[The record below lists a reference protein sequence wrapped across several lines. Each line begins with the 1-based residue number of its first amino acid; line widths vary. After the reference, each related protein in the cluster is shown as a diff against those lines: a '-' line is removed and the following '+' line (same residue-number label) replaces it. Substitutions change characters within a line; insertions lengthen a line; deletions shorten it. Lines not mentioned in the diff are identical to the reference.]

1 MSALPSLLNRLA
13 IKAVYWVDDEN
24 ASPKEMSVDKLAKT
38 VAEELE
44 RNDDKERKFALG
56 KLKTYPSAR
65 KLADAIEK
73 TLKREDLDDV
83 VGEIESLF
91 ASQLDKAA
99 LNDPASVL
107 NEMLLAL
114 PQPLKPAERQGLV
127 EAFQVATTWEW
138 HVLSFARWDIE
149 HPGILDKHTNG
160 AGNALLI
167 VDMQNT
173 RESSL
178 TSGQEVLTQWAGR
191 ISQLDGEMPIFAIAF
206 STKFRETEELLE
218 GRKFTQSLFEDK
230 KMPALPVLV
239 ISKDRLSRK
248 AEEAQPGPL
257 IAAAFESTL
266 GRLRTFT
273 LHSSL
278 AQELQSIFAKSTESA
293 FKKLQQLSI
302 EELLYAVTSSS
313 FSEGVSEIDTM
324 VRMAT
329 VAQREALLR
338 NVMASGEI
346 RQELIE
352 LRGLHDNIGRPSAKE
367 LDSIVGI
374 EELRCSELHDPA
386 EVVNGL
392 LSPVALGDIFEVQ
405 FANGLTEY
413 QVLVSNA
420 CDLMLRGD
428 SGNRKLKVG
437 LLLSLGDFGGQQCGP
452 ESMTYPVSHF
462 PEESPL
468 RGKKF
473 AVDLRQMRTAPL
485 EVLDLSWSNLSGEC
499 VWQRN
504 APLPD
509 ELGLLPAQQRRY
521 EKINSCFEEV
531 NNRVQLHELASW
543 LPFECNFAG
552 APECLTDVTFAVRR
566 MGRLSSRVAAELIH
580 RFAQTLARPSQEH
593 DFLPS

>member
-1 MSALPSLLNRLA
+1 MSALPSLLDRLA

-24 ASPKEMSVDKLAKT
+24 ASPQEMSVGKLAKT

-44 RNDDKERKFALG
+44 RNEDRDRKLALG
-56 KLKTYPSAR
+56 KLRAYPSAR
-65 KLADAIEK
+65 KLAEAIEK
-73 TLKREDLDDV
+73 ALMREDLDDV
-83 VGEIESLF
+83 AGKIESLF
-91 ASQLDKAA
+91 TTQLDNAA

-114 PQPLKPAERQGLV
+114 PQPLKPVERQGLV
-127 EAFQVATTWEW
+127 EAFQAATTWEW
-138 HVLSFARWDIE
+138 HVMSFARWDTE
-149 HPGILDKHTNG
+149 HAKILEKHTNG

-167 VDMQNT
+167 VDMQNS

-178 TSGQEVLTQWAGR
+178 TSGHEVLTQWAGR
-191 ISQLDGEMPIFAIAF
+191 ISQLDGAMPIFAIAF

-230 KMPALPVLV
+230 QMPALPVLV

-248 AEEAQPGPL
+248 TEETPPGPL

-273 LHSSL
+273 LHNSL
-278 AQELQSIFAKSTESA
+278 AEELQRIFAESTESA
-293 FKKLQQLSI
+293 FKQLQQLSI
-302 EELLYAVTSSS
+302 EEMLYAVTSSS

-338 NVMASGEI
+338 NVVASGKI

-352 LRGLHDNIGRPSAKE
+352 LRGLHDNIGRLRAKE

-392 LSPVALGDIFEVQ
+392 LSPVAPGDIFEVQ
-405 FANGLTEY
+405 FANRSPEY

-428 SGNRKLKVG
+428 SGSRKLKVG
-437 LLLSLGDFGGQQCGP
+437 LLLSIRDFGGQQCGP

-462 PEESPL
+462 PEDSPL
-468 RGKKF
+468 RGKRF

-485 EVLDLSWSNLSGEC
+485 EVLDLTWNNLDGKC
-499 VWQRN
+499 VWQRS
-504 APLPD
+504 ALPPD
-509 ELGLLPAQQRRY
+509 ELGVLPAQQRRY
-521 EKINSCFEEV
+521 EKINSCFEKV
-531 NNRVQLHELASW
+531 NNRMQLHELASW
-543 LPFECNFAG
+543 LPFDCNFAG
-552 APECLTDVTFAVRR
+552 EPERLTDVTFAVRR
-566 MGRLSSRVAAELIH
+566 MGRLSSRVASELIH
-580 RFAQTLARPSQEH
+580 KFAQTLARPSQEH

>member
-1 MSALPSLLNRLA
+1 MSALPLLLNRLA
-13 IKAVYWVDDEN
+13 IKSVYWVDDEN
-24 ASPKEMSVDKLAKT
+24 ATTDEMSIDKLVKI
-38 VAEELE
+38 VSEELE
-44 RNDDKERKFALG
+44 RNSDAERKLALG
-56 KLKTYPSAR
+56 KLRKYPVAR
-65 KLADAIEK
+65 NLAEAIDKKLK
-73 TLKREDLDDV
+73 SEDLDDIV
-83 VGEIESLF
+83 DEIERLF
-91 ASQLDKAA
+91 FSQLDNLA
-99 LNDPASVL
+99 LIDPASVL
-107 NEMLLAL
+107 NEMLSVL

-127 EAFQVATTWEW
+127 EAFEMATTWEW
-138 HVLSFARWDIE
+138 HVMSFAKWDAE
-149 HPGILDKHTNG
+149 HSKILDKHING

-173 RESSL
+173 RESSP
-178 TSGQEVLTQWAGR
+178 TSGLEVLTQWAGR
-191 ISQLDGEMPIFAIAF
+191 ISQLDGKMPIFAIAF

-218 GRKFTQSLFEDK
+218 GRKFTQSLFNDEH
-230 KMPALPVLV
+230 MPALPVLV

-248 AEEAQPGPL
+248 AEEAQPGSL
-257 IAAAFESTL
+257 ITAAFESTL

-278 AQELQSIFAKSTESA
+278 AEELQSIFAKSTENA
-293 FKKLQQLSI
+293 FRKLQQLSI

-313 FSEGVSEIDTM
+313 FAEGVSEVDTM

-338 NVMASGEI
+338 NVVANGKI

-352 LRGLHDNIGRPSAKE
+352 LRGLHDSIGRPSAKE

-405 FANGLTEY
+405 FEKGVIQY

-420 CDLMLRGD
+420 CDLMLRG
-428 SGNRKLKVG
+428 STGNRKLKFG
-437 LLLSLGDFGGQQCGP
+437 LLLPLGDFGGQQCGP
-452 ESMTYPVSHF
+452 ESMTYPLSHF
-462 PEESPL
+462 PKESNL
-468 RGKKF
+468 HGKKF
-473 AVDLRQMRTAPL
+473 AVDLRQMRTTSL
-485 EVLDLSWSNLSGEC
+485 EVLDLSWNNLDGKC
-499 VWQRN
+499 VWRRG

-509 ELGLLPAQQRRY
+509 ELGLLPAQKRRY
-521 EKINSCFEEV
+521 EMV
-531 NNRVQLHELASW
+531 NLSFDKVQSHMQLLELGSW
-543 LPFECNFAG
+543 LPFECNFASE
-552 APECLTDVTFAVRR
+552 PERLTDVTFAVRR
-566 MGRLSSRVAAELIH
+566 IGRLSSRVASELIH

>member
-1 MSALPSLLNRLA
+1 MSALPSLLDRLA

-24 ASPKEMSVDKLAKT
+24 ATTEEMSVDKLAKI

-44 RNDDKERKFALG
+44 RNDDIERKLALG
-56 KLKTYPSAR
+56 KLRAYPSAR
-65 KLADAIEK
+65 KLAEDIGK
-73 TLKREDLDDV
+73 ILKRDDLDDV
-83 VGEIESLF
+83 AGEIENLF
-91 ASQLDKAA
+91 TRQLGTAE
-99 LNDPASVL
+99 LEDPALVL

-114 PQPLKPAERQGLV
+114 PQPLKPEERQGLV
-127 EAFQVATTWEW
+127 EAFKVATTWEW
-138 HVLSFARWDIE
+138 HVMSFARWDAE
-149 HPGILDKHTNG
+149 HPKILDRHTSG
-160 AGNALLI
+160 EGNALLI

-178 TSGQEVLTQWAGR
+178 TSGQEVLTQWAER
-191 ISQLDGEMPIFAIAF
+191 ISQLNGEMPIFAIAF
-206 STKFRETEELLE
+206 STKFRESEELLE
-218 GRKFTQSLFEDK
+218 GRKFTQTLFENGQ
-230 KMPALPVLV
+230 MPALPVLV

-248 AEEAQPGPL
+248 AVEAQPGPL

-266 GRLRTFT
+266 GRLRTFR

-278 AQELQSIFAKSTESA
+278 AEELQRIFAKSTESA

-338 NVMASGEI
+338 NVVASGKI

-352 LRGLHDNIGRPSAKE
+352 IRGLHDNIGRPSAKE

-392 LSPVALGDIFEVQ
+392 LSPVALGDIFEIQ
-405 FANGLTEY
+405 FTNGTVEH

-428 SGNRKLKVG
+428 SGSRKLKVG
-437 LLLSLGDFGGQQCGP
+437 LLLSISNFGGQQCGP
-452 ESMTYPVSHF
+452 ESMTYSISHF
-462 PEESPL
+462 PKESSL
-468 RGKKF
+468 HGKKF
-473 AVDLRQMRTAPL
+473 VVDLRQMRTAPL
-485 EVLDLSWSNLSGEC
+485 EVLDLSWSNLGGKC
-499 VWQRN
+499 VWHRN
-504 APLPD
+504 AQLPH
-509 ELGLLPAQQRRY
+509 ELVLLPAQQRRY
-521 EKINSCFEEV
+521 KVINSCFEEV
-531 NNRVQLHELASW
+531 ENRMKLHELASW
-543 LPFECNFAG
+543 LPFECNFSD
-552 APECLTDVTFAVRR
+552 APERLIDVTFTVRR

-580 RFAQTLARPSQEH
+580 RFAQTLARPSQAH